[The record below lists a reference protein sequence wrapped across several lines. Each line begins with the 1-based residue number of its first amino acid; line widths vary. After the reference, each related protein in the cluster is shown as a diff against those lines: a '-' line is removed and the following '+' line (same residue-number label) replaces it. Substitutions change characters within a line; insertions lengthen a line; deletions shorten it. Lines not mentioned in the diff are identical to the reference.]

1 MQLTSKIDDREV
13 TELLRRL
20 KSRVASLKP
29 VMTEIGL
36 YYERRVLENFK
47 AEQSPDGKP
56 WARLSA
62 ATIMMKLGQ
71 KTKKGRYGFN
81 KDGGLSAKGKRYITG
96 KRILWEHGDLE
107 GSIHSQAD
115 NNSVTIGT
123 GGHIPYAAVHQFG
136 IDETVSM
143 SVPAHLRMITEA
155 FGRKTKFPVWVN
167 VKKHSRN
174 VRMTIP
180 ARPYLAVNEGEGL
193 TLADKDR
200 DMIVELLTDHLTDGL

>member
-20 KSRVASLKP
+20 KSRAASLKP

-136 IDETVSM
+136 VKAGYKKMKVS
-143 SVPAHLRMITEA
+143 
-155 FGRKTKFPVWVN
+155 
-167 VKKHSRN
+167 
-174 VRMTIP
+174 IP
-180 ARPYLAVNEGEGL
+180 ARPYLAVNQGKGL
-193 TLADKDR
+193 ALADKDR
-200 DMIVELLTDHLTDGL
+200 DMIMEQLREHLIGDLQ

>member
-123 GGHIPYAAVHQFG
+123 GKHIPYAAIHQFG
-136 IDETVSM
+136 GK
-143 SVPAHLRMITEA
+143 AGR
-155 FGRKTKFPVWVN
+155 GRKV
-167 VKKHSRN
+167 S
-174 VRMTIP
+174 IP
-180 ARPYLAVNEGEGL
+180 ARPYLAVNKGDGMA
-193 TLADKDR
+193 LADRDR
-200 DMIVELLTDHLTDGL
+200 DMIIELLTDHLTDGLQ